1 MNINVGE
8 WLIMR
13 KWFTIPSLLILVLA
27 IGLIGYFLLQAST
40 NSSQLILKELQGQM
54 LKQVSGDL
62 TARLQ
67 EAIQLNQINY
77 DAYKSGVLDLNTES
91 IRERY
96 FVSHLKSF
104 PDAAMTYVGLKDGS
118 FYGARRAI
126 DGQIQVVRNN
136 SSTNGGSW
144 YYKISDLGDGT
155 DFVEKFDNFD
165 PRKRPWYLAAEST
178 GAPTFS
184 SVYSHFIYRE
194 PTITYSYPL
203 YDENQ
208 QLIGVFGVDYLL
220 SWLGDTLNSLPI
232 GASGQVFVMDS
243 EGQLIAT
250 TAEIPTYQI
259 VDGKSVLIS
268 ADEIENELIHGALS
282 VSVTSDEKTLPQFK
296 IEDEKY
302 YVGYSS
308 YIEYGL
314 DWNIYVISADNDFLL
329 DFKRATSQTFIILAF
344 AMLISIFFTSWIAGR
359 VTKPITQLSN
369 AAEALMDGRLIP
381 LEDHSRHDEL
391 GKLMRNFNSMG
402 EQLTNLVAHLE
413 EEVAERTSELEERNR
428 ELSLLSFSDGLTG
441 IANRRKFDE
450 MLLQSWKTEMRYE
463 RPVALL
469 MLDIDVFK
477 DYNDFY
483 GHVAGDECLKAIA
496 HYLHT
501 KVRRSSDLAA
511 RYGGEEF
518 VVLIQEPDIEKLK
531 EYADEIRQGIED
543 LKIEHE
549 SSPYKF
555 VTVSI
560 GAAYM
565 VPSKNSEPDT
575 LIELADQMLY
585 QAKDSGRNQVAM
597 TWLQGDKGTEILSPE
612 I

>member
-1 MNINVGE
+1 MNKDVGE
-8 WLIMR
+8 WLKMR

-62 TARLQ
+62 TQRLQ

-77 DAYKSGVLDLNTES
+77 DSFNNGVLDLNSE
-91 IRERY
+91 IKRERY
-96 FVSHLKSF
+96 FVSHLKAY
-104 PDAAMTYVGLKDGS
+104 PYAAMTYVGLTDGS
-118 FYGARRAI
+118 FYGARRTL
-126 DGQIQVVRNN
+126 DGQIQVARNN
-136 SSTNGGSW
+136 RTTNGGSW
-144 YYKISDLGDGT
+144 YYKISDLGEGIEL
-155 DFVEKFDNFD
+155 VEKFDNFD
-165 PRKRPWYLAAEST
+165 PRKRPWYVAAEST

-184 SVYSHFIYRE
+184 SVYSHFIYQE

-203 YDENQ
+203 YNENQ
-208 QLIGVFGVDYLL
+208 LLIGVFGVDYLL
-220 SWLGDTLNSLPI
+220 SWLGDTLSSLPF
-232 GASGQVFVMDS
+232 GDSGQVFVMDNDR
-243 EGQLIAT
+243 QLIAT

-268 ADEIENELIHGALS
+268 ADEIENERIHGALS
-282 VSVTSDEKTLPQFK
+282 VSLNADEYLLPQFK
-296 IEDEKY
+296 IENEKY

-308 YIEYGL
+308 FKEYGL
-314 DWNIYVISADNDFLL
+314 DWNIYVVSAENDFLL
-329 DFKRATSQTFIILAF
+329 DFKKATSQTFIILAF

-359 VTKPITQLSN
+359 VTKPIKQLSE
-369 AAEALMDGRLIP
+369 AAEELMRGRLIP
-381 LEDHSRHDEL
+381 IEDRQRKDEL
-391 GKLMRNFNSMG
+391 GKLTRSFNSMG
-402 EQLTNLVAHLE
+402 EQLTNMLAHLE
-413 EEVAERTSELEERNR
+413 EEVAERTSELEERNQ

-450 MLLQSWKTEMRYE
+450 MLLQSWQTEMRYE

-483 GHVAGDECLKAIA
+483 GHVAGDECLKSIA

-518 VVLIQEPDIEKLK
+518 VVLIQEPEIDKLMD
-531 EYADEIRQGIED
+531 YADEIRQGIED
-543 LKIEHE
+543 LKLEHE
-549 SSPYKF
+549 TSPYKF

-565 VPSKNSEPDT
+565 VPDMNTEPDT

-585 QAKDSGRNQVAM
+585 EAKDRGRNQVAM
-597 TWLQGDKGTEILSPE
+597 SWHKDGDTVS
-612 I
+612 